1 MIETSLRKT
10 RSELSRNSVHKWDRV
25 AARGRKK
32 NGVIRKR
39 HKKIIIKYYKYEK
52 ILKRII

>member
-1 MIETSLRKT
+1 MRKT